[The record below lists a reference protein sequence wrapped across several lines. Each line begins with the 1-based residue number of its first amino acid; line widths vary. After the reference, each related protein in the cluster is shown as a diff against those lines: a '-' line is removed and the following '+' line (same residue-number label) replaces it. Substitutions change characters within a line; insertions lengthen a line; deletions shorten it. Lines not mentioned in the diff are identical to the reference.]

1 MLHTIAHYI
10 SVSVIPIGFLVVIC
24 FVISGILPKDSPGS
38 QLFAEIAGGIL
49 RVLLILL
56 PFWFIAFFIQ
66 LK

>member
-49 RVLLILL
+49 RVLLILMPIWL
-56 PFWFIAFFIQ
+56 IAFILQF
-66 LK
+66 K